1 MDWAEE
7 DFLGEIDATKWDWPR
22 ETKRQNGETVESPRD
37 IVDLGGLRDSQKREN
52 VDEMRTIFAWTGK
65 DKKAYALEVHNG
77 YTSKAGNRIPA
88 RPFTRD
94 TISKLEGVINNLFL
108 REVQNG

>member
-7 DFLGEIDATKWDWPR
+7 DFLREIDAVKWDWPR
-22 ETKRQNGETVESPRD
+22 STKRRSGATVGSPRD

-52 VDEMRTIFAWTGK
+52 VNEARTIFTWTGGEGES
-65 DKKAYALEVHNG
+65 YAAEVHNG
-77 YTSKAGNRIPA
+77 YTSKTGNRIPA

-94 TISKLEGVINNLFL
+94 TILKLGEVISSLLSK
-108 REVQNG
+108 EVKNV